1 MEIKTVEDLENFLK
15 QNPKVLRID
24 IWKLVGLPSKAD
36 DLLYLLFID
45 KKIKIEGEY
54 VIYIGG
60 S

>member
-15 QNPKVLRID
+15 QNKKVSRID

-45 KKIKIEGEY
+45 KKIKIEGAY
-54 VIYIGG
+54 VIYIGEG
-60 S
+60 